1 MTRYQPGDDMPTWL
15 SILIITT
22 IFALVIL
29 ASHI

>member
-1 MTRYQPGDDMPTWL
+1 MTPPDDDMPAWL